1 MLEVQPRNSFTAQA
15 KAGFGPW
22 ILQIFKYSIG
32 QINLGNNSNSRL
44 EVVSLL
50 NTFNLATDSFF
61 YNIDNCL
68 DKYNPK
74 IYLGTIQ
81 TEAINWNHDNN
92 LGLKNSLGNLPLEA
106 EKSGSWPGLI
116 F

>member
-1 MLEVQPRNSFTAQA
+1 MLDVQPRNSFTAKA

-22 ILQIFKYSIG
+22 ILQNYKYSVG
-32 QINLGNNSNSRL
+32 QLNLGSNSISRL
-44 EVVSLL
+44 EVVSWL
-50 NTFNLATDSFF
+50 NTFNLASDSFF

-81 TEAINWNHDNN
+81 TEATNWNHDNN
-92 LGLKNSLGNLPLEA
+92 LGLKNGLGNLPDGS
-106 EKSGSWPGLI
+106 EKSGSC